1 MSGHLGHLRTLL
13 ALCCCV
19 VVAAVAAGPA
29 QAAPTT
35 MEKRLVDR
43 INDARAAHG
52 LRQLRIRSGLTAG
65 AHSWSRYL
73 IRRDSFH
80 HAGGLRPGTGEIIA
94 WGTCSWFSPA
104 QSVRMWL
111 DSPSH
116 RALLLR
122 PSFRFVGTGWTRGAW
137 RSYGCVEMAV
147 ARFR

>member
-1 MSGHLGHLRTLL
+1 MPGQLRTLL

-19 VVAAVAAGPA
+19 IVAAVAAGPA
-29 QAAPTT
+29 QAAAPTA
-35 MEKRLVDR
+35 MEERLVDR

-52 LRQLRIRSGLTAG
+52 LRQLRIRPGLNQG
-65 AHSWSRYL
+65 ARSWSRYL
-73 IRRDSFH
+73 LRRDSFH
-80 HAGGLRPGTGEIIA
+80 HGSLSPGMGEILA
-94 WGTCSWFSPA
+94 WGTCSWFTPR

-111 DSPSH
+111 DSPGH